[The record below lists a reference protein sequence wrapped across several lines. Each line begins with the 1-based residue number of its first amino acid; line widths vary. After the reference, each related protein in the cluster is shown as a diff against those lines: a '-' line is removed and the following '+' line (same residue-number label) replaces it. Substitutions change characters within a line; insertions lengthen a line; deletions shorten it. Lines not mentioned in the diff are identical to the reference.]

1 MRHFA
6 GARYP
11 WTPMQIIIIHHNQY
25 YIYKEYSKPK
35 AHYYGNDKCTKIFF
49 FNLRVHWIKVGNYE
63 AGCIQNASTT
73 TVVVV
78 IEWEFWLYCSTQ
90 GGEPTTGQLIIK
102 KEKP

>member
-1 MRHFA
+1 
-6 GARYP
+6 
-11 WTPMQIIIIHHNQY
+11 MQIIIIHHNQY

-49 FNLRVHWIKVGNYE
+49 LNLRVHWIKEGNYE

-78 IEWEFWLYCSTQ
+78 NENSDCIVLLKEGS
-90 GGEPTTGQLIIK
+90 QLRGS
-102 KEKP
+102 